1 MKSLDLSL
9 HIFDLSFQEMYFID
23 KWFLKTSSFIT
34 QQRYLDVIKALK
46 RIWRYLNVGASV
58 EKGLILPFESYPIL
72 SIKRL
77 AGAGS

>member
-1 MKSLDLSL
+1 
-9 HIFDLSFQEMYFID
+9 MYFID

-58 EKGLILPFESYPIL
+58 EKGLVLPFESYPIL
-72 SIKRL
+72 SIKRWLVL
-77 AGAGS
+77 AAEVENRILSYDMVNSG